1 MNHKNFIIALVL
13 SSLYVLPIQVIAADN
28 ITFSFLIFT
37 RSISL
42 NELEEFSKTGKR
54 NGFLKKLVKEKEKE
68 SVRNLLIKE
77 HKAPIQLTSR
87 LLYSEIGEV
96 ILKRVSQ
103 IIYPFKLKDKKLGVL
118 AIKASAIKAI
128 DKESESI
135 NLLRF
140 IKEYPSK
147 TIAIDVSELVKVMNK
162 VESMSELISYFTNS
176 PIEKLKN
183 EPS

>member
-1 MNHKNFIIALVL
+1 MNYKNFIIALLL
-13 SSLYVLPIQVIAADN
+13 SSLYIFPIQAIAAEK

-37 RSISL
+37 RNISI

-54 NGFLKKLVKEKEKE
+54 NGFLKKLIKEKEKV
-68 SVRNLLIKE
+68 SIQNLLIKE
-77 HKAPIQLTSR
+77 HKAPVQLTSR

-96 ILKRVSQ
+96 ILKRISK
-103 IIYPFKLKDKKLGVL
+103 IIYPFKLKNKNLGVL
-118 AIKASAIKAI
+118 AIKSSAIKAI
-128 DKESESI
+128 DKKSESI
-135 NLLRF
+135 TLLRF
-140 IKEYPSK
+140 LKAYPSK